1 MAAIII
7 VIMLVIGYGA
17 LFYLLHAL
25 YSLAKGKFGQFAP
38 YVPSVGSSKAQM
50 LNWARQKL
58 QSATEQMTVIDLGS
72 GSGSL
77 LIPLAKEFP
86 QHRFIGLEWD
96 SVPLLLAMIKSFR
109 LRNIEWHRQD
119 FMTYSCADADIV
131 FCYILKTMR
140 ERVGKKLAREIKSDC
155 MVISELYQV
164 TDLKLIETHRPKLG
178 LGISVFKL
186 RKN

>member
-1 MAAIII
+1 MAAFI
-7 VIMLVIGYGA
+7 VILMLIIGYCA

-38 YVPSVGSSKAQM
+38 YVPSIGASKEQM
-50 LNWARQKL
+50 LAWARQKL
-58 QSATEQMTVIDLGS
+58 LSATEEMTVIDLGS

-86 QHRFIGLEWD
+86 QHRFVGLEWD

-109 LRNIEWHRQD
+109 LKNIEWHRQD
-119 FMTYSCADADIV
+119 FMTYSCANADIV

-155 MVISELYQV
+155 TVISELYQV
-164 TDLKLIETHRPKLG
+164 TELKLIEAHKPKF
-178 LGISVFKL
+178 GIGIPVFKL
-186 RKN
+186 RK